1 MIISYFSQYSECLYS
16 EDHKKIISES
26 FLFPISA
33 LLFQE
38 GAFTWDGFNECPPPP
53 PLKKHSVLGQI
64 IALSENCF

>member
-1 MIISYFSQYSECLYS
+1 MIISYFSQYFECLYS

-38 GAFTWDGFNECPPPP
+38 GAFTWGGFNEFPPSPVK
-53 PLKKHSVLGQI
+53 KKHSVLGKVT
-64 IALSENCF
+64 ALSKNCF